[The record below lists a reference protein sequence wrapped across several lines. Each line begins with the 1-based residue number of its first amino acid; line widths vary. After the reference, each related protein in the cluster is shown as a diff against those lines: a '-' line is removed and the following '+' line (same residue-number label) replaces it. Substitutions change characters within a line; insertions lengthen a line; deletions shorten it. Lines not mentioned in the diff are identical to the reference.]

1 MRMRFLVAGLAAS
14 LLSGTATAYAAGFPE
29 RPVEMTVL
37 FGGSA
42 QTTAQILAQLMSK
55 QLGQPVVP
63 VSRPGGGGAVGY
75 SYVANQPATGYSI
88 VWNSNSISTAHYQG
102 NLPITY
108 EAFAP
113 IAQVTIEVPA
123 VAVNSGKGWKSLG
136 QMAEAAK
143 KSGQPLKVGI
153 SGFGSFTHLV
163 AAALFNKIGVKAI
176 YIPYGE
182 GRAPAELLG
191 GRIDVAVQWPSQFI
205 SEAKAGKLDILCVT
219 SDKRLETLKDTP
231 TCSEAGAKGLNLTL
245 WRGLEAPKGT
255 PKEAIEKIEAAA
267 KAAVASPEFQK
278 AGEHLGFE
286 PAFLPADKFGE
297 VIAKDDKE
305 IATLMQELGL
315 KKK

>member
-1 MRMRFLVAGLAAS
+1 MTKRFLTAAFATA
-14 LLSGTATAYAAGFPE
+14 LLSGTASAPAAEFPE
-29 RPVEMTVL
+29 KPVEMTVL

-42 QTTAQILAQLMSK
+42 QTTAQILAQLMAK
-55 QLGQPVVP
+55 HLGQPVVP

-75 SYVANQPATGYSI
+75 SYVANQAPSGYNI

-113 IAQVTIEVPA
+113 IAQVTLEVPA
-123 VAVNSGKGWKSLG
+123 VAVNSNKGWKNLE
-136 QMAEAAK
+136 QMAAAAK

-163 AAALFNKIGVKAI
+163 AAALFNKLGLKAV

-191 GRIDVAVQWPSQFI
+191 GRIDVAVQWPSQFL
-205 SEAKAGKLDILCVT
+205 SEAKAGNLTMLCIT
-219 SDKRLETLKDTP
+219 SAERLATLKDTP
-231 TCSEAGAKGLNLTL
+231 TCSEAGASGLNLTL
-245 WRGLEAPKGT
+245 WRGLAAPKGT
-255 PKEAIEKIEAAA
+255 PKEAIAKLEAAA
-267 KAAVASPEFQK
+267 KAAVESPDFKK
-278 AGEHLGFE
+278 AGENLGFE
-286 PAFLPADKFGE
+286 PAFLPAAEFGQ
-297 VIAKDDKE
+297 VIQSDDKE
-305 IATLMQELGL
+305 IAELMQQLGL